1 MKVIGT
7 RYIWPATYK
16 MAAEISRSALVSCL
30 LFWLALVDSISA
42 NLFGHCPNKEMVTA
56 SSYSGEKP
64 HLSLLQLMPVLL
76 LTERS
81 REVAVEWKSF

>member
-1 MKVIGT
+1 
-7 RYIWPATYK
+7 
-16 MAAEISRSALVSCL
+16 MAAEISRSALEFPGEL
-30 LFWLALVDSISA
+30 PAILAGISGQH
-42 NLFGHCPNKEMVTA
+42 FSKPVCPNKEMVTA